1 MAVFQRKFSA
11 AVLACLLLCGC
22 TTPERA
28 AQLAAKSETEKKTEY
43 QQAVQVRTTRS
54 QALETFLAAAEQLE
68 AMGITGQE
76 ERLLLTKLG
85 ERELSQLAAGQI
97 PEHLDLLALPHAWPE
112 RMKRY
117 LALLAK
123 YPDLSLQEVVTWV
136 NTGLDTPFYTDE
148 ELVEEP
154 ENLRV
159 LANKYHA
166 LPEDYVPQL
175 VDMDDRYTAAKG
187 AQLQPMAN
195 LAFMRMADAAARDG
209 IRLFNVSAYRSYAI
223 QEIIYNNY
231 VAASGQA
238 YADTYSARP
247 GHSEHQTGLALDVNT
262 ASELDGFENTK
273 TYAWLQEHCADY
285 GFILRYPQGKTSITG
300 YAFEPWHYRYLGV
313 EEAKACQA
321 SGLTY
326 DQYVASQPV
335 KGPYAPPAVYVGS
348 RAPKELSDAAVA
360 VDGVSYVPAS
370 LLAQAMD
377 WSWAQGSG
385 MELVISGQNIRIQL
399 LSDSLLL
406 VNGIPA
412 ALDHP
417 VFLLDE
423 EIMVP
428 VEAMAKV
435 IGMEC
440 SQAANGTLYLSGQV
454 SAFPV
459 TLGL

>member
-1 MAVFQRKFSA
+1 MAVVGRNIPA

-28 AQLAAKSETEKKTEY
+28 ARMAAQSKAEASG
-43 QQAVQVRTTRS
+43 QQSVQAGSSRS
-54 QALETFLAAAEQLE
+54 QALETFLAAAQRLE

-76 ERLLLTKLG
+76 ERLLLTKLDA
-85 ERELSQLAAGQI
+85 EELAMLAEGQA
-97 PEHLDLLALPHAWPE
+97 PDNLELLALPHAWPQ
-112 RMKRY
+112 RMDRY

-123 YPDLSLQEVVTWV
+123 HPDLSLQDAVTWV

-159 LANKYHA
+159 LVNKYHA
-166 LPEDYVPQL
+166 LSQDYVPQL
-175 VDMDDRYTAAKG
+175 VTMDDRYTAAKG
-187 AQLQPMAN
+187 AQLQPVAY
-195 LAFMRMADAAARDG
+195 LAFVRMADAAARDG
-209 IRLFNVSAYRSYAI
+209 IRLFNVSAYRSYEI
-223 QEIIYNNY
+223 QDIIYNNY

-285 GFILRYPQGKTSITG
+285 GFILRYPQEKTSITG

-313 EEAKACQA
+313 EEVRACQA

-348 RAPKELSDAAVA
+348 RAPKELSEAALA
-360 VDGVSYVPAS
+360 VDGVAYVPAS
-370 LLAQAMD
+370 LLAQAMG
-377 WSWAQGSG
+377 WNWAQGSG
-385 MELVISGQNIRIQL
+385 TELVLASQNIHVQML
-399 LSDSLLL
+399 TDSLLL

-412 ALDHP
+412 ALEQP
-417 VFLLDE
+417 LFRLDE
-423 EIMVP
+423 EVMVP
-428 VEAMAKV
+428 VEAMAKAV
-435 IGMEC
+435 GMEC
-440 SQAANGTLYLSGQV
+440 SQAANGVLYLSGQV
-454 SAFPV
+454 SVFPV
-459 TLGL
+459 MK